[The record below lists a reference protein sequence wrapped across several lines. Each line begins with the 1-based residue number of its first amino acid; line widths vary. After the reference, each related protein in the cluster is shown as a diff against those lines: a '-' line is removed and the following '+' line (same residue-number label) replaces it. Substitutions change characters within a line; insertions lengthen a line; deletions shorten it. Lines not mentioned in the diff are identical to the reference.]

1 MEYSVTF
8 KNESANFGDICIYQE
23 DPNLDID
30 VMSLAWLTKSAH
42 PMTTV
47 KFTWSTDYVFVWG
60 ESGELQPGTI
70 FKSSQIIGAD
80 LNTNNMV
87 ELSYENNA
95 YKFKNLQTSP
105 DKEGELYIVENSSIP
120 LNEAIVGIGMSGF
133 GTFVKQ
139 AQPNMNLFFR
149 PHPKYWIS
157 FGEYSQGEVLDI
169 TRITNKALL
178 EFKPNVY
185 SLTAT
190 LSQDN
195 SWEITTSV

>member
-1 MEYSVTF
+1 MEYSVIF
-8 KNESANFGDICIYQE
+8 KNESANSGDVCIYQE
-23 DPNLDID
+23 DPDLDIA
-30 VMSLAWLTKSAH
+30 SLAWLTKSAH

-95 YKFKNLQTSP
+95 YMFKNLQTNL
-105 DKEGELYIVENSSIP
+105 DKADELCIVENGSIP
-120 LNEAIVGIGMSGF
+120 LNDALVGIGMSGV

-139 AQPNMNLFFR
+139 AQPNRNLSFK
-149 PHPKYWIS
+149 PNPQYWIT
-157 FGEYSQGEVLDI
+157 FGRYFQGEVLD
-169 TRITNKALL
+169 TNRINNKVLL
-178 EFKPNVY
+178 GFKPNLY
-185 SLTAT
+185 CLTVT
-190 LSQDN
+190 LKEDN
-195 SWEITTSV
+195 QWEIIPRI

>member
-8 KNESANFGDICIYQE
+8 KNESSNFGDICIYQE
-23 DPNLDID
+23 DPDLDIA
-30 VMSLAWLTKSAH
+30 SLAWLTKFIH

-47 KFTWSTDYVFVWG
+47 KFTWSTDYIFIWIKTDKLH
-60 ESGELQPGTI
+60 SKTI
-70 FKSSQIIGAD
+70 IQSSEIMNTD
-80 LNTNNMV
+80 LNKNNMV

-95 YKFKNLQTSP
+95 YMFKNLQTNL
-105 DKEGELYIVENSSIP
+105 DKADELCIVENGSIP
-120 LNEAIVGIGMSGF
+120 LNDALVGIGMSGV